1 VTKGKARLTRKRGK
15 RTYFLF
21 HLSSKSIIASFLS
34 TAKGGESMSFK
45 LVYLSQQDPKW
56 KSDIL
61 GFGDTGDTIG
71 YVGCAL
77 TSVAMFLSGHGYA
90 ETPKTLNQ
98 KLKNVQGFASAA
110 IRWGAVSQIYPNVTL
125 KAFIPCSTSDAPLG
139 QIDAAIAAGQPAIV
153 QVDYS
158 NDPGIQT
165 HWVLLYGKK
174 GDDYLMLDPWPYQ
187 TDITKEDLLMKRY
200 SRGNPLKRAISH
212 VILYEAYGSG
222 GPISTPSTPTTT
234 PASAGGGYARVKDSV
249 TWGLNVRSSID
260 TSSPANIVATA
271 PAGTQLTLL
280 ESDGASK
287 IGAINQWVRVR
298 TPQGQEGFAAAWY
311 LEKVAEATPA
321 PVTEPT
327 PGPVSEPPVSTSTP
341 ETPSPSSPTPAPTPS
356 TPSTP
361 EESPKEDKDKLVVV
375 VSSAV
380 GTSGLRLRKTAS
392 KGGSLVAILKAG
404 TRLTV
409 IEPAK
414 KAKAKIGKPNQWL
427 YVRGPNNQ
435 RGYVG
440 TEYVEL
446 A

>member
-1 VTKGKARLTRKRGK
+1 
-15 RTYFLF
+15 
-21 HLSSKSIIASFLS
+21 
-34 TAKGGESMSFK
+34 MSFK
-45 LVYLSQQDPKW
+45 LVYLSQQDPQW

-61 GFGDTGDTIG
+61 GFGDSGDTIG

-77 TSVAMFLSGHGYA
+77 TSFAMLLSGYGYP

-98 KLKNVQGFASAA
+98 KLKNVQGFASAG
-110 IRWGAVSQIYPNVTL
+110 IRWGAVSQIYPHVSL
-125 KAFIPCSTSDAPLG
+125 KAFIPCSTSDAPLNL
-139 QIDAAIAAGQPAIV
+139 IDAAIAAGQPAIV
-153 QVDYS
+153 QVDHS
-158 NDPGIQT
+158 NAPGIQT
-165 HWVLLYGKK
+165 HWVVVYGKK

-187 TDITKEDLLMKRY
+187 TDVTKEDLLMKRY
-200 SRGNPLKRAISH
+200 AQGNPLRRAISH

-222 GPISTPSTPTTT
+222 GPISTPSAPTTT
-234 PASAGGGYARVKDSV
+234 PASSSGVYTRVKDSV

-260 TSSPANIVATA
+260 TSSMANVVASV
-271 PAGTQLTLL
+271 PAGTQLLLL

-298 TPQGQEGFAAAWY
+298 TSQGQEGFAAAWY
-311 LEKVAEATPA
+311 LEKVAEATPG

-327 PGPVSEPPVSTSTP
+327 PGPVSE
-341 ETPSPSSPTPAPTPS
+341 TPAPTPT
-356 TPSTP
+356 TPSTTPSTSTTAPGTPAAP
-361 EESPKEDKDKLVVV
+361 EESPKEDKLVVV

-409 IEPAK
+409 IEPAQ
-414 KAKAKIGKPNQWL
+414 KAKTKIGKVNQWL

-440 TEYVEL
+440 AEYVTL
-446 A
+446 P